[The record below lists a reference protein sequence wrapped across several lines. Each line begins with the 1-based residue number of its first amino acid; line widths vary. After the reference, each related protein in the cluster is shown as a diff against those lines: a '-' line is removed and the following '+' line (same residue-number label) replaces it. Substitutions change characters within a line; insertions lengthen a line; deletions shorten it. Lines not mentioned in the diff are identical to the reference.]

1 MQQTSDISRPVFRRL
16 AVASSEEHKAAVNPV
31 SPSTAPWLSHQV
43 YFASLFDP
51 DRALSFACDPCGNV
65 QLDELSERA
74 RNNYFLARTAVGR
87 DYSIPRIIA
96 LENDATH

>member
-16 AVASSEEHKAAVNPV
+16 AVASADEHRAAV

-51 DRALSFACDPCGNV
+51 GRALSFACDPCGNV

-87 DYSIPRIIA
+87 DYSFPRIIA
-96 LENDATH
+96 LENDATY